1 MTSGPHIVPT
11 GGGLPSQLY
20 DLDPSETQEW
30 LESLD
35 EVVDHAGRNRAR
47 YLMLSVLQRARE
59 RRVGMSNLRS
69 TDYINTI
76 GPEAEPEFPGDEH
89 LERRIRAHIRWNA
102 AVMVHRA
109 QRPGVEVGGH
119 ISTYASAAALYEVGF
134 NHFFRGHDAGGGAD
148 QIYFQ
153 GHASPGIYARAFLE
167 GRLSSDQLDGF
178 RQELSHA
185 GAGGGLPAYPHP
197 RLMPNFWEFPTVSMG
212 LGPLNAIYQ
221 ARFNRYLHDRHITD
235 TSRQRVWA
243 FLGDGELDEP
253 EALGAIG
260 VAAREE
266 LDNLTF
272 VVNCNLQRL
281 DGPVRGNG
289 KIIQEME
296 SYFRGAGWN
305 VIKVIWGREW
315 DPLLA
320 ADTEGALVG
329 LMNTTPDGDF
339 QTYKAESGA
348 FVREHFFGRDPR
360 TSAMVEQLSDDEI
373 WGLKRGGHDYRK
385 LYAAYRAATEH
396 TGQPTVILAKTIKGW
411 TLGSHF
417 EGRNSTHQ
425 MKKMTLEDLKG
436 FRDRLF
442 LDIPDT
448 DLEGN
453 LPPYIRLPEG
463 SPEHEYLHERRRA
476 LGGYLPARTV
486 RSTPLT
492 LPGADAYAVSRRGS
506 GRQRVATTMAF
517 VRLLKDLMK
526 DPRVGHRFVPIIP
539 DEARTFGLDSLFPS
553 KKIYSP
559 HGQRYLSVDRDLLLS
574 YQEDTQGVLLRE
586 GITEA
591 GSAASWTAAGTS
603 YATHGEPMIPIYI
616 FYSMFGFQRTGD
628 GFWAA
633 ADQMTRGFL
642 LGATAGR
649 TTLNGEGLQHE
660 DGHSLLLASTNPA
673 CLAYDAAYAFE
684 LGHIVAD
691 ALRRMYGEPRDDEDP
706 NVFYYLTLYN
716 EPIAQPPEP
725 ETVDVDGILAGM
737 HRYSPAADDEGPRA
751 QILASGIAMQWALDA
766 QRLLHDDWSVQA
778 DVWSVTSWTQLRRDA
793 LVADQWNLLHP
804 DQPPRVA
811 YVTSRLQD
819 QPGPVV
825 AVSDWMRAVPDQIA
839 PFVAGTWSSLGT
851 DGFGLS
857 DTRAA
862 LRRHF
867 GVDAPSIVMRVLK
880 QLVNSGEL
888 DGSVLSKATETYRF
902 DDVDTD
908 ASPPDAPIGDER

>member
-1 MTSGPHIVPT
+1 MTSGTQHQPLISD
-11 GGGLPSQLY
+11 GLPSQL
-20 DLDPSETQEW
+20 LDPDPAETQEW

-35 EVVDHAGRNRAR
+35 AVVDHAGHNRAR

-59 RRVGMSNLRS
+59 QHVGVPGLHS

-76 GPEAEPEFPGDEH
+76 PPELEPQFPGDEQI
-89 LERRIRAHIRWNA
+89 ERRIRAYIRWNA
-102 AVMVHRA
+102 AIMVHRA
-109 QRPGVEVGGH
+109 QRPGVGVGGH
-119 ISTYASAAALYEVGF
+119 ISTYASAASLYEVGF
-134 NHFFRGHDAGGGAD
+134 NHFFRGHGAEGGGD

-153 GHASPGIYARAFLE
+153 GHASPGMYARAFLE
-167 GRLSSDQLDGF
+167 GRLSEDQLDGF

-185 GAGGGLPAYPHP
+185 GGGLPSYPHP

-212 LGPLNAIYQ
+212 LGAINAIYQ
-221 ARFNRYLHDRHITD
+221 ARFNRYLHHRGITD

-243 FLGDGELDEP
+243 FLGDGEMDEV

-272 VVNCNLQRL
+272 VINCNLQRL

-289 KIIQEME
+289 KIIQELE
-296 SYFRGAGWN
+296 AFFRGAGWN

-320 ADTEGALVG
+320 ADTDGALVN
-329 LMNTTPDGDF
+329 LMNVTPDGDY

-360 TSAMVEQLSDDEI
+360 TRRMVEHLSDEEI

-385 LYAAYRAATEH
+385 LYAAYRAAVEH

-417 EGRNSTHQ
+417 EGRNATHQ
-425 MKKMTLEDLKG
+425 MKKLTLDDLRS
-436 FRDRLF
+436 FRDRLY
-442 LDIPDT
+442 LNIPDSAL
-448 DLEGN
+448 DEK
-453 LPPYIRLPEG
+453 LPPYHRPSG
-463 SPEHEYLHERRRA
+463 DSPELEYLRERRRA

-486 RSTPLT
+486 RRQPLA
-492 LPGADAYAVSRRGS
+492 LPDTAAYAVAGRGS
-506 GRQRVATTMAF
+506 GRQQIATTMAF

-526 DPRVGHRFVPIIP
+526 NPDMGHRFVPIIP
-539 DEARTFGLDSLFPS
+539 DEARTFGMDALFPTA
-553 KKIYSP
+553 KIYSP
-559 HGQRYLSVDRDLLLS
+559 HGQTYLAVDRDLMLS
-574 YQEDTQGVLLRE
+574 YQEDTKGVLLHE

-603 YATHGEPMIPIYI
+603 YATHGEPMIPVYI

-628 GFWAA
+628 GLWAA

-660 DGHSLLLASTNPA
+660 DGHSLLLAATNPA
-673 CLAYDAAYAFE
+673 CVAYDAAFAFE
-684 LGHIVAD
+684 LGHIVRD
-691 ALRRMYGEPRDDEDP
+691 GLRRMYGETRDGEDP

-716 EPIAQPPEP
+716 EPITQPAQPAD
-725 ETVDVDGILAGM
+725 VDIDGILAGM
-737 HRYSPAADDEGPRA
+737 HRYSPAEKTDGPRA
-751 QILASGIAMQWALDA
+751 QILASGIAVQWALQA
-766 QRLLHDDWSVQA
+766 QRLLRDDWGVGA
-778 DVWSVTSWTQLRRDA
+778 DVWSVTSWTELRREALAADA
-793 LVADQWNLLHP
+793 WNLMHSG
-804 DQPPRVA
+804 QPRRIP
-811 YVTSRLQD
+811 YVTSRLTAE
-819 QPGPVV
+819 PGPVT

-839 PFVAGTWSSLGT
+839 PFVPAAWSSLGT
-851 DGFGLS
+851 DGFGHS
-857 DTRAA
+857 DTRGA

-867 GVDAPSIVMRVLK
+867 HVDAPSIVLRVLT
-880 QLVNSGEL
+880 QLVDRGEL
-888 DGSVLSKATETYRF
+888 DGSALGKAVELYRLNEVNAAPGNTEGS
-902 DDVDTD
+902 
-908 ASPPDAPIGDER
+908 AE